1 MAITDR
7 ITSGA
12 PLTTAGVLGPQT
24 QTFIPAARVFMK
36 PTADSQSAAQPPVT
50 KFGLTGTAATLGSG
64 WIDLGTLDGGVTT
77 TFTKTKKDI
86 KTGIDQK
93 LRASYISDT
102 TFEMSWNLLQ
112 VGDYIIQNVL
122 GLTPSI
128 LQSGSSASFGLG
140 QESYGQYALCVIW
153 QNKVD
158 GKENQLYNPAVF
170 LDAVIAEASD
180 HLVLKCDAKFPAFT
194 QAGDTQERL
203 ASYTWFD

>member
-1 MAITDR
+1 MAITNR

-12 PLTTAGVLGPQT
+12 PLTAVGPLGQQT
-24 QTFIPAARVFMK
+24 QTFIPAARIFMK
-36 PTADSQSAAQPPVT
+36 TSADSQSAAQPPVA
-50 KFGLTGTAATLGSG
+50 KVGLTGLASTLGAG

-93 LRASYISDT
+93 LRTSYISDT
-102 TFEMSWNLLQ
+102 TFEISFNLLQ
-112 VGDYIIQNVL
+112 VGDYLLQNVL

-140 QESYGQYALCVIW
+140 QESYGQYALVCVW

-158 GKENQLYNPAVF
+158 GKENQLYNPAAF
-170 LDAVIAEASD
+170 LDAVIADASD

-194 QAGDTQERL
+194 QNGDTQERL

>member
-1 MAITDR
+1 MAITNR

-12 PLTTAGVLGPQT
+12 PLTVPGVLGVQT

-36 PTADSQSAAQPPVT
+36 NIADSQSAAQPPIA
-50 KFGLTGTAATLGSG
+50 KLGLTGTAATLGAG

-112 VGDYIIQNVL
+112 VGDYILQNVL

-128 LQSGSSASFGLG
+128 LQSGSSASFALG
-140 QESYGQYALCVIW
+140 QESYGQYALCIVW

-158 GKENQLYNPAVF
+158 GKENQVYNPAAF
-170 LDAVIAEASD
+170 LDAVIADASD
-180 HLVLKCDAKFPAFT
+180 HLILKCDAKFPAFT
-194 QAGDTQERL
+194 QAGDSNERL
-203 ASYTWFD
+203 ASLSLFD